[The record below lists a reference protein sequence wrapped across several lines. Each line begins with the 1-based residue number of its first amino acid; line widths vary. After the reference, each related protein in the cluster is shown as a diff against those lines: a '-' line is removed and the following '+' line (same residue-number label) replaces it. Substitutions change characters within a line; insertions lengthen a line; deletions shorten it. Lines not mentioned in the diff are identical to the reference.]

1 MAEYLPKFIPGQAIT
16 LTASTKIEGGQLL
29 EVTGAG
35 TVGVA
40 GADSAKVVGVAGFN
54 TSSGDRL
61 TIYRGGV
68 QRLVAAGAI
77 TAGAAVYAAD
87 NGQIQASGNNKIGI
101 ALSTAGKQG
110 DIVDVAI

>member
-16 LTASTKIEGGQLL
+16 LTASAKIVGGQLV
-29 EVTGAG
+29 EVSGAG

-40 GADSAKVVGVAGFN
+40 GADSAKVVGVAVDAA
-54 TSSGDRL
+54 SGERL
-61 TIYRGGV
+61 TVYCGGV
-68 QRLVAAGAI
+68 QRLAAAGAI

-101 ALSTAGKQG
+101 ALSAAGKQG
-110 DIVDVAI
+110 DLVDVAI

>member
-16 LTASTKIEGGQLL
+16 LTASTKIVAGQLL

-40 GADSAKVVGVAGFN
+40 GADSAKVVGVAGVD
-54 TSSGDRL
+54 TASGERL
-61 TIYRGGV
+61 TVYRGGV

-77 TAGAAVYAAD
+77 TAGAAVYAAAA
-87 NGQIQASGNNKIGI
+87 GKIQATGTNKVGL
-101 ALSTAGKQG
+101 ALTSAGKQG
-110 DIVDVAI
+110 DIVDIAI

>member
-16 LTASTKIEGGQLL
+16 LTASAKIVGGQLV
-29 EVTGAG
+29 EVSGAG

-40 GADSAKVVGVAGFN
+40 GADSAKVVGVAGVDAA
-54 TSSGDRL
+54 SGERL
-61 TIYRGGV
+61 TVYCGGV
-68 QRLVAAGAI
+68 QRLAAAGAI

-101 ALSTAGKQG
+101 ALSAAGKQG
-110 DIVDVAI
+110 DLVDVAI